1 MDAIIPRIGIQSI
14 FFKCT
19 GVGGVSIHA
28 LRSSFVTFAG
38 NESTEA
44 VMESIAVAMRH
55 SRRYQQDIYDKRTIN
70 EKEKRGVHFASKQ
83 VQQALRR
90 PPPAIDVTSPKKYF
104 KSSVDDSDEDSDEP
118 TSSNV
123 VVPGESVAQLAS
135 DSTESRPKLLFSK
148 VNEMNATA
156 KMVLSNELV
165 ETFPGYYRLKIG
177 SNRLE
182 EKLSCLI
189 TGIDMVY
196 SCEHRAYELRTPLDD
211 ITQLQILQ

>member
-1 MDAIIPRIGIQSI
+1 
-14 FFKCT
+14 
-19 GVGGVSIHA
+19 
-28 LRSSFVTFAG
+28 
-38 NESTEA
+38 
-44 VMESIAVAMRH
+44 MESIAVAMRH

-70 EKEKRGVHFASKQ
+70 EKVKRGVHFASKQ

-123 VVPGESVAQLAS
+123 VVPGEGVAR

-148 VNEMNATA
+148 VIEMNATA
-156 KMVLSNELV
+156 KMALSNELV

-177 SNRLE
+177 SNRWE